1 MAVYV
6 RMLLNRGAG
15 PQGRIVSAET
25 FDLMTRPWIPVM
37 DGITYGYGRGTGMLD
52 DHPVLE
58 HGGGMV
64 GYASWLKADVEHGLG
79 VIVLLNGP
87 GDPNEIATF
96 ALRALR
102 AAQAGTPLPELP
114 PAADPTHVENAADYV
129 GTYAGDSGTL
139 TLTQEGT
146 RLLLDDGSV
155 QVALEPRGPDRF
167 YVNHPA
173 YDRFLLHFGR
183 DSAEVIEAWHGPA
196 WFAHSRYAGPTGF
209 DPPAAWAAYPGHYRA
224 HNPWF
229 SNFRVVLRKG
239 ELVFI
244 YPSGTE
250 TPLVPLGDGHFRLGR
265 EEYSPDRVRFDNI
278 ADGQALHAWWSCGDF
293 YRFFTP

>member
-1 MAVYV
+1 MAAYI

-15 PQGRIVSAET
+15 PQGRLVSEET
-25 FDLMTRPWIPVM
+25 FDRMTRPWIPVM
-37 DGITYGYGRGTGMLD
+37 DGITYGYGLGTVLLD
-52 DHPVLE
+52 DHPVIE

-64 GYASWLKADVEHGLG
+64 GYYSALKADLDYGLG
-79 VIVLLNGP
+79 VIVLVNGP
-87 GDPNEIATF
+87 GDPDEIARF

-102 AAQAGTPLPELP
+102 ATQDGTPLPDLP
-114 PAADPTHVENAADYV
+114 SPPDPTHTENAADYT
-129 GTYAGDSGTL
+129 GTYQGHSGTL
-139 TLTQEGT
+139 TLTQDGT
-146 RLLLDDGSV
+146 HLILDDGTV

-183 DSAEVIEAWHGPA
+183 DSAQVIEAWHGPA
-196 WFAHSRYAGPTGF
+196 WFPHSRYAGPTSF

-229 SNFRVVLRKG
+229 TNFRVVLRKG

-244 YPSGTE
+244 HPSGTE
-250 TPLVPLGDGHFRLGR
+250 QPLVPLREGRFRLER
-265 EEYSPDRVRFDNI
+265 EGLSHHKGV
-278 ADGQALHAWWSCGDF
+278 
-293 YRFFTP
+293 